1 MLAEHTVHDT
11 SVSCKAVICIKH
23 FCVPVTFLIF
33 KYFVQTVG
41 HTFVWSKDTEVFVF
55 FIQFE
60 DVTDV
65 SAEFDHILS
74 FCLARLY
81 FDAIITE
88 IRKTKVFQKKSA
100 VCMWV
105 STETCISLR
114 SQFSQFRDQASVF
127 IEQFLRTIA
136 FQPFFQKFKMFWF
149 LHGDRNLMSTER
161 TFNLK
166 SVNNLRTCPSLR
178 STKDDHWPY
187 RTFRI
192 IVLTGVL
199 LDRFDFFDHCVH
211 CFSHLLVHCHWVVT
225 FNEIWFPATALEEA
239 FKFFMRKTG
248 EDSRVADLISI

>member
-11 SVSCKAVICIKH
+11 SVSCKAVISIKH

-41 HTFVWSKDTEVFVF
+41 HTFVWSKDTEVLVL

-60 DVTDV
+60 DITDI
-65 SAEFDHILS
+65 SAKLDHILS

-81 FDAIITE
+81 FNTVVTE
-88 IRKTKVFQKKSA
+88 IRETKVFQKKSA
-100 VCMWV
+100 VSMWV
-105 STETCISLR
+105 STKTCISLR
-114 SQFSQFRDQASVF
+114 SQFCQFRNQASVF
-127 IEQFLRTIA
+127 IEQFLWTIA
-136 FQPFFQKFKMFWF
+136 FQPLFQKFKMFWF
-149 LHGDRNLMSTER
+149 FHGNRDLMSTER

-178 STKDDHWPY
+178 STKNDHRPY
-187 RTFRI
+187 RTLWI
-192 IVLTGVL
+192 IVLTSIF
-199 LDRFDFFDHCVH
+199 LDCFDLFDYSIH
-211 CFSHLLVHCHWVVT
+211 CFCHLLVHCHWVVA
-225 FNEIWFPATALEEA
+225 FNEVWFPATALEEA